1 MELFLTSHHPSA
13 GEMDPTGSRSD
24 RLLRLYPKVDEKE
37 NPLPRSWNP
46 KDKYTYI
53 GLSNNNLKVHYKG
66 ILYCLKLASLL

>member
-1 MELFLTSHHPSA
+1 
-13 GEMDPTGSRSD
+13 MDPTGCRSD
-24 RLLRLYPKVDEKE
+24 RLLRFYPKVDEKE

-66 ILYCLKLASLL
+66 QWL